1 MTLWCKLPAEGK
13 VIASDN
19 IDVIPPNLALL
30 AGIWYGTNVHVGVNG
45 TLGW

>member
-13 VIASDN
+13 VNASDN
-19 IDVIPPNLALL
+19 IDVIPPNLV
-30 AGIWYGTNVHVGVNG
+30 GIWYGTNVHVGVNG